1 MRWQYRSDRARN
13 TEHKLER
20 REALLAAAR
29 ELWDMGTYESTT
41 MAGIGQ
47 RAGVSKA
54 TVYLYFDTKEQLLLE
69 ILREKLESWFSAIDA
84 ALDASFGSWSSDRAA
99 REIALSFEGRR
110 SLVRLLSALEAVIE
124 YNVDVDTLRVFKRW
138 LAGRMTATGQ
148 RLERRI
154 TFLRPGDGVRILVQM
169 RAFLLGLAVMTS
181 PSPAVERVIADDR
194 TLSMFA
200 LDFDREFTDGLRTLL
215 RGYEAGGAAT

>member
-1 MRWQYRSDRARN
+1 VAVSIRQRARN

-20 REALLAAAR
+20 REALLSAAR
-29 ELWDMGTYESTT
+29 ELWDLGTYESTT

-69 ILREKLESWFSAIDA
+69 ILREKLDAWFSAIDG
-84 ALDASFGSWSSDRAA
+84 ALDASFGSWSADRAA

-110 SLVRLLSALEAVIE
+110 SLVRLLSALETVIE

-138 LAGRMTATGQ
+138 LAGRMQATGQ

-154 TFLRPGDGVRILVQM
+154 AFLRPGEGVRLLMQM
-169 RAFLLGLAVMTS
+169 RALLLGLAMMAN

-194 TLSMFA
+194 SLSFFSI
-200 LDFDREFTDGLRTLL
+200 DFDREFTDALRALL
-215 RGYEAGGAAT
+215 RGYEATEASQ

>member
-1 MRWQYRSDRARN
+1 MAVSIRQRARN

-29 ELWDMGTYESTT
+29 EIWDLGSYESTT

-69 ILREKLESWFSAIDA
+69 ILREKLEDWFT
-84 ALDASFGSWSSDRAA
+84 ALDGALDSSFGSWSSDRAA

-110 SLVRLLSALEAVIE
+110 SLVRLLSSLESVIE
-124 YNVDVDTLRVFKRW
+124 HNVDVDTLRVFKRW
-138 LAGRMTATGQ
+138 FAGRTSATGQ
-148 RLERRI
+148 RLERRL
-154 TFLRPGDGVRILVQM
+154 TFLRQGEGVHLILQI
-169 RAFLLGLAVMTS
+169 RAFVLGLAMLS
-181 PSPAVERVIADDR
+181 APSPATERVIADDR
-194 TLSMFA
+194 SLALFA
-200 LDFDREFTDGLRTLL
+200 LDFDREFTDGLRTLF
-215 RGYEAGGAAT
+215 RGYEAGGSASG